1 MSLPDSPLQL
11 IGILFLLSILPL
23 IIVMGTSFLKLAVV
37 FSILRNA
44 LGIQQVPKYRTVWP
58 CACTFLIHYGADA
71 ISCKER
77 WHPVQVAGAP
87 FWTSEWDSKALAPYR
102 QFCKKL

>member
-44 LGIQQVPKYRTVWP
+44 LGIQQVPP
-58 CACTFLIHYGADA
+58 NIA
-71 ISCKER
+71 
-77 WHPVQVAGAP
+77 
-87 FWTSEWDSKALAPYR
+87 
-102 QFCKKL
+102 

>member
-44 LGIQQVPKYRTVWP
+44 LGIQQVPQ
-58 CACTFLIHYGADA
+58 
-71 ISCKER
+71 ISHCM
-77 WHPVQVAGAP
+77 
-87 FWTSEWDSKALAPYR
+87 ALRLYFPYSLWGR
-102 QFCKKL
+102 RY

>member
-37 FSILRNA
+37 FSAASEEQSKGISQVGVAITQMDSVTQQNA
-44 LGIQQVPKYRTVWP
+44 ALVEQVS
-58 CACTFLIHYGADA
+58 AAAAAL
-71 ISCKER
+71 ER
-77 WHPVQVAGAP
+77 
-87 FWTSEWDSKALAPYR
+87 
-102 QFCKKL
+102 